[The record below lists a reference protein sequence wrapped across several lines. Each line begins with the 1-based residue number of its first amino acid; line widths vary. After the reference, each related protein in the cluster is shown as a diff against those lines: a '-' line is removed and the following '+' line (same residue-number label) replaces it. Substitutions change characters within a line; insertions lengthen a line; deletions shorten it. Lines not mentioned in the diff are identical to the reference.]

1 MSRLRVVI
9 CRVEEEGESEQTT
22 EVARFD
28 LAETDLAAAAPGT
41 GLDVLEAATH
51 QTGQAILRR
60 VLQAQWEAADAAAV
74 AAHRRAF
81 PPSDVGVRRDG

>member
-9 CRVEEEGESEQTT
+9 CRVEDEGASEQTT

-28 LAETDLAAAAPGT
+28 VPETNVAAVAPGT
-41 GLDVLEAATH
+41 GLDVLEETTQ

-60 VLQAQWEAADAAAV
+60 VLQAQWETADAAAV
-74 AAHRRAF
+74 AAHRRSF
-81 PPSDVGVRRDG
+81 PPSDLAG

>member
-1 MSRLRVVI
+1 MSRLRVTI

-28 LAETDLAAAAPGT
+28 LAETDLARVAPGT
-41 GLDVLEAATH
+41 GLDVLEATTQ

-60 VLQAQWEAADAAAV
+60 LLQAQWETADAAAV
-74 AAHRRAF
+74 AAQRRSS
-81 PPSDVGVRRDG
+81 PPSDLAGRREG

>member
-1 MSRLRVVI
+1 MSRLRVVM
-9 CRVEEEGESEQTT
+9 CRVAEEGESEQTT
-22 EVARFD
+22 EVARLD

-51 QTGQAILRR
+51 HTGQAILCR
-60 VLQAQWEAADAAAV
+60 VLQAQWEATDAAV

-81 PPSDVGVRRDG
+81 PPSDMGM